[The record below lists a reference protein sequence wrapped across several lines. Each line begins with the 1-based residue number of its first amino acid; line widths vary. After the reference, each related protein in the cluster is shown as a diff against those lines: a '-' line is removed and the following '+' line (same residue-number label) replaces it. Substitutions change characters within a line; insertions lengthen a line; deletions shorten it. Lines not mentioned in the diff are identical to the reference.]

1 MRHLLV
7 ILLAASVSCGSP
19 EPAADPSP
27 SPAPPSEVTGLI
39 TETIY
44 EGEQM
49 TSFVVETREGS
60 FEILLDPERDYGF
73 NLKHLDVHRKQELPV
88 QVPLE
93 SRDGAL
99 YAVDV
104 LDA

>member
-1 MRHLLV
+1 VRSLLV
-7 ILLAASVSCGSP
+7 IVLATTVSCGSA
-19 EPAADPSP
+19 EPSADPSP
-27 SPAPPSEVTGLI
+27 SPAPSEVTGLI

-49 TSFVVETREGS
+49 TSFVVESREGS
-60 FEILLDPERDYGF
+60 VEILIDLERDYGF
-73 NLKHLDVHRKQELPV
+73 NLKHLDLHRDQELPV
-88 QVPLE
+88 QVPVE
-93 SRDGAL
+93 SRDGRL

>member
-1 MRHLLV
+1 MRSVLLIV
-7 ILLAASVSCGSP
+7 LAVGVACSTS
-19 EPAADPSP
+19 EPGADPSP
-27 SPAPPSEVTGLI
+27 SPPPSEVTGLI

-49 TSFVVETREGS
+49 MSFVVESREGS

-73 NLKHLDVHRKQELPV
+73 NLKHLEVHRNQELSV

-93 SRDGAL
+93 SRDGVL

>member
-1 MRHLLV
+1 MRPALALAALLLV
-7 ILLAASVSCGSP
+7 GCSEPPMLVGRSP
-19 EPAADPSP
+19 EP
-27 SPAPPSEVTGLI
+27 PPTQVTGLI

-44 EGEQM
+44 DGEQM
-49 TSFVVETREGS
+49 TSFVVESREGS
-60 FEILLDPERDYGF
+60 FEILIDPEREYGF
-73 NLKHLDVHRKQELPV
+73 NLKHLDLHRKEELPV

>member
-1 MRHLLV
+1 MRPALTLAALLLV
-7 ILLAASVSCGSP
+7 GCSEPPMLVGRSP
-19 EPAADPSP
+19 EP
-27 SPAPPSEVTGLI
+27 PPTQVTGLI

-49 TSFVVETREGS
+49 TSFVVESREGT

-73 NLKHLDVHRKQELPV
+73 NLKHLDLHRNQELPV